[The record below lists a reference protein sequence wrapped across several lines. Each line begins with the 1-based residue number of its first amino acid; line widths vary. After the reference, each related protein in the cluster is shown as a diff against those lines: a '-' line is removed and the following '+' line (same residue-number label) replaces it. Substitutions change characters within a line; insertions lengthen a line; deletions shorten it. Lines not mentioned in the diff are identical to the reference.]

1 MPPPNETTPPGSLPA
16 NVAPMDV
23 EGTSI
28 FGDMNYLIGVIR
40 QSTQSL
46 VRAVL
51 YSTLVSCLVWS
62 IFVSEVYTPPPSPSL
77 PSGVEYKV
85 VSWNPLD
92 SEDGAYDGSK
102 SSFVNVARQEGL
114 TDEDIFTTCS
124 YPKGSL
130 YAFPMSRAEMSVVD
144 CVLGK
149 LINFIA
155 HDRWTLLQGVVFSRG
170 GQATPLTF
178 YTLYFQRNA

>member
-1 MPPPNETTPPGSLPA
+1 MPPPNETNPPGYLPA

-23 EGTSI
+23 EGASI

-62 IFVSEVYTPPPSPSL
+62 IFVSEVYTPPPPPSL
-77 PSGVEYKV
+77 PYGVEYKV
-85 VSWNPLD
+85 VSWRPD
-92 SEDGAYDGSK
+92 EESGSP
-102 SSFVNVARQEGL
+102 SSFVNVALREGL

-124 YPKGSL
+124 YP
-130 YAFPMSRAEMSVVD
+130 M
-144 CVLGK
+144 
-149 LINFIA
+149 
-155 HDRWTLLQGVVFSRG
+155 
-170 GQATPLTF
+170 
-178 YTLYFQRNA
+178 